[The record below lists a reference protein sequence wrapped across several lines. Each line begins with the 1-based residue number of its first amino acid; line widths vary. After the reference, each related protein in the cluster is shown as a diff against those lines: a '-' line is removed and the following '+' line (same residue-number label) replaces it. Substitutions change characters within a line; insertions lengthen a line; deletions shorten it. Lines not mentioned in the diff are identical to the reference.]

1 MWNFKLKKT
10 RIIFLISVVWCALA
24 YFLSKGGLVFLIDRQ
39 NYYSYLNFGLYDSNL
54 FSWLL
59 LISPVLIY
67 WTIPLI
73 RGVFR
78 WVKGGE

>member
-1 MWNFKLKKT
+1 MWNFKLKRT
-10 RIIFLISVVWCALA
+10 RIILLISVVWCALA
-24 YFLSKGGLVFLIDRQ
+24 YFLLKGGSLYLFDRQ
-39 NYYSYLNFGLYDSNL
+39 QYYRFYDLWDFDLSAWL
-54 FSWLL
+54 F

>member
-1 MWNFKLKKT
+1 MWNFKLKRT
-10 RIIFLISVVWCALA
+10 RIILLISVVWCALA
-24 YFLSKGGLVFLIDRQ
+24 YLVIKGGLVYLFDRP
-39 NYYSYLNFGLYDSNL
+39 NYYGFNWDFDLYFWL
-54 FSWLL
+54 F

-78 WVKGGE
+78 WVKGRE

>member
-10 RIIFLISVVWCALA
+10 RIILLISVVWCTLA
-24 YFLSKGGLVFLIDRQ
+24 YFFIKGGLIYLFNRHLYFEFDW
-39 NYYSYLNFGLYDSNL
+39 NFDLSYWL
-54 FSWLL
+54 F
-59 LISPVLIY
+59 LISPVLIF

>member
-1 MWNFKLKKT
+1 MWNFKLKRT
-10 RIIFLISVVWCALA
+10 RIILLISVVWCALA
-24 YFLSKGGLVFLIDRQ
+24 YFLAKGGLVYLIDRQ
-39 NYYSYLNFGLYDSNL
+39 NYYRNVNFNQYDSYLLMWL
-54 FSWLL
+54 F

-78 WVKGGE
+78 WVKSGE